1 MKLLLI
7 TNYNHKASKQLVRYL
22 ELKKINFDCIDS
34 SKKKKIKISKKYD
47 YLISFLNS
55 KYISKSVRKKIKI
68 NSFNFHPGPPEYPG
82 FGCYNF
88 ALLDKVNFYGSTIH
102 IINDKFDNGKI
113 LNVNKFK
120 ISYEKLSL
128 EKNTR
133 LFLATNQEHYRANYL
148 MNNLKLSDYFEDIF
162 HSAKIGFCKTD
173 KEYYQIV
180 DKALGDYET
189 TPIFFDDTPKV
200 VDAANKHGWNAYQFY
215 DFSSFKQCEFTKI
228 KMPSH
233 NE

>member
-1 MKLLLI
+1 MKLLII

-128 EKNTR
+128 EKLINKTHRNIIKQAKYFITDILNNR
-133 LFLATNQEHYRANYL
+133 LKIK
-148 MNNLKLSDYFEDIF
+148 NNFKWKRNAFTKKEFENARKIKLSDSKKNIL
-162 HSAKIGFCKTD
+162 K
-173 KEYYQIV
+173 
-180 DKALGDYET
+180 
-189 TPIFFDDTPKV
+189 
-200 VDAANKHGWNAYQFY
+200 
-215 DFSSFKQCEFTKI
+215 KI
-228 KMPSH
+228 KAFTYKNYESVYI
-233 NE
+233 NFKGFKFELKKTLNNSKNISW